1 MDSLTDNSRKNK
13 EVASAKRVMRDVPS
27 KLALIA
33 IISVSLAGLFFIQS
47 NLNAQRGELSPSYLE
62 PLQDAPPML
71 ALVTQSL
78 GGFRGL
84 ISSYLWL
91 RANEMQLQKKY
102 QEQMQLSE
110 WVAQLQPHVSM
121 VWRNRAWN
129 MAYNI
134 SVTYPD
140 AETRWKYVSEGV
152 SLLRDHGIKYN
163 PQEPLIYHE
172 LGWIFQH
179 KMGHNMD
186 DHHRYYKLRW
196 LQAMTAVLWKDEAQ
210 ANAMRGVPNF
220 DELIDPPNEEV
231 ATRVQRLREEY
242 KLDPREMKAVNEQY
256 GRVEK
261 SDGSVVYALDWRL
274 PEVQSLYWAKLG
286 LKRCGHNPSKE
297 NDLRKLERIVFQ
309 SMMYCFERGRLNTPS
324 GRTISPSDYFDDKG
338 SVVPNMEL
346 AGRTHLAYV
355 EMVTRAQDERSA
367 QSGQS
372 YEMAHMNFL
381 KRVVEW
387 NYYYGREK
395 ESVEWLKL
403 ALENYPDRMTWY
415 TGFNPETET
424 YDLEKFVLFRLKDAV
439 SRGGIDKTV
448 AMITGLFLRHFTHL
462 AKGEKEEAADYLNK
476 AEEVY
481 NLFSARFKGAAE
493 NRVTLA
499 TFEELKIMRL
509 IEYLKDE
516 DPTIVAALRTVYG
529 LKKDEFP
536 EIPLSQPEGGVPNQ

>member
-172 LGWIFQH
+172 LGWIC
-179 KMGHNMD
+179 N
-186 DHHRYYKLRW
+186 
-196 LQAMTAVLWKDEAQ
+196 
-210 ANAMRGVPNF
+210 
-220 DELIDPPNEEV
+220 
-231 ATRVQRLREEY
+231 
-242 KLDPREMKAVNEQY
+242 
-256 GRVEK
+256 
-261 SDGSVVYALDWRL
+261 
-274 PEVQSLYWAKLG
+274 
-286 LKRCGHNPSKE
+286 
-297 NDLRKLERIVFQ
+297 
-309 SMMYCFERGRLNTPS
+309 
-324 GRTISPSDYFDDKG
+324 
-338 SVVPNMEL
+338 
-346 AGRTHLAYV
+346 
-355 EMVTRAQDERSA
+355 
-367 QSGQS
+367 
-372 YEMAHMNFL
+372 
-381 KRVVEW
+381 
-387 NYYYGREK
+387 
-395 ESVEWLKL
+395 
-403 ALENYPDRMTWY
+403 
-415 TGFNPETET
+415 
-424 YDLEKFVLFRLKDAV
+424 
-439 SRGGIDKTV
+439 
-448 AMITGLFLRHFTHL
+448 
-462 AKGEKEEAADYLNK
+462 
-476 AEEVY
+476 
-481 NLFSARFKGAAE
+481 
-493 NRVTLA
+493 
-499 TFEELKIMRL
+499 
-509 IEYLKDE
+509 
-516 DPTIVAALRTVYG
+516 
-529 LKKDEFP
+529 
-536 EIPLSQPEGGVPNQ
+536 